1 MSLIA
6 LYLRSA
12 VYTVIMFL
20 SFIVLCSFALIP
32 PPLLNETKRWGL
44 AILWSKI
51 NIFALETICGLSYV
65 IKGKE
70 NIPSDKCVIF
80 FKHSS
85 VKEAFVGLKHFSPSS
100 WVAKYELMYAPLF
113 RGAIK
118 RFGFIPVKRGMG
130 RSEVGKVVKIGKKRL
145 DENKWIIIFPEGTRM
160 PYKQT
165 KRYGL
170 SGAVLAKGADVSVL
184 PIAHN
189 SGKFW
194 KRRGLLKHPGTIVF
208 SVGAPIKTKGKSV
221 SDINNEAQSWIERE
235 IKAIDKE

>member
-1 MSLIA
+1 MALIA
-6 LYLRSA
+6 LYLRSF

-20 SFIVLCSFALIP
+20 SFIILCSV
-32 PPLLNETKRWGL
+32 
-44 AILWSKI
+44 AILPSPLISEKRRWEVAVLWSEVNIIALKI
-51 NIFALETICGLSYV
+51 ICGLNYV
-65 IKGKE
+65 VKGEE
-70 NIPSDKCVIF
+70 NIPTEKCVVF

-85 VKEAFVGLKHFSPSS
+85 VMEAFVGLKHFSPSS

-118 RFGFIPVKRGMG
+118 RFGLIPVKRGMG
-130 RSEVGKVVKIGKKRL
+130 GSEVDKVVKVGKQRL
-145 DENKWIIIFPEGTRM
+145 LENKWIVIFPEGTRM

-170 SGAVLAKGADVSVL
+170 SGALLAKGAGVNVL
-184 PIAHN
+184 PVSHN

-208 SVGAPIKTKGKSV
+208 SIGKPIKTKGKNIAE
-221 SDINNEAQSWIERE
+221 INKEAQSWIESE
-235 IKAIDKE
+235 IRSLDKD

>member
-12 VYTVIMFL
+12 VYTLIMFL
-20 SFIVLCSFALIP
+20 SFIVFCSFALIP
-32 PPLLNETKRWGL
+32 PPLLNESRRWG
-44 AILWSKI
+44 AAVLWSEF
-51 NIFALETICGLSYV
+51 NLLALKTICGLTYV
-65 IKGKE
+65 VRGEE
-70 NIPSDKCVIF
+70 NIPPDKCVIF

-85 VKEAFVGLKHFSPSS
+85 VMEAFVGLKHFSPAS

-118 RFGFIPVKRGMG
+118 RFGLIPVKRGQG
-130 RSEVGKVVKIGKKRL
+130 RSEVDKVVRVGKKRL
-145 DENKWIIIFPEGTRM
+145 DENKWVIVFPEGTRM

-184 PIAHN
+184 PISHN
-189 SGKFW
+189 AGKFW

-208 SVGAPIKTKGKSV
+208 SIGKPIKAKGKSV
-221 SDINNEAQSWIERE
+221 ADINNEAQRWIESE
-235 IKAIDKE
+235 IRAIDKE